1 MNRVKESKTPLLL
14 TDNTVLTKKKNT
26 EQKKKHIC
34 RAGNSQVWAAER
46 RPAQAHLWCPCLISG
61 PKSAGSPS

>member
-26 EQKKKHIC
+26 EQKKT
-34 RAGNSQVWAAER
+34 
-46 RPAQAHLWCPCLISG
+46 HLQGW
-61 PKSAGSPS
+61 

>member
-26 EQKKKHIC
+26 EQEKNIC
-34 RAGNSQVWAAER
+34 RADNSQV
-46 RPAQAHLWCPCLISG
+46 
-61 PKSAGSPS
+61 

>member
-46 RPAQAHLWCPCLISG
+46 RLA
-61 PKSAGSPS
+61 